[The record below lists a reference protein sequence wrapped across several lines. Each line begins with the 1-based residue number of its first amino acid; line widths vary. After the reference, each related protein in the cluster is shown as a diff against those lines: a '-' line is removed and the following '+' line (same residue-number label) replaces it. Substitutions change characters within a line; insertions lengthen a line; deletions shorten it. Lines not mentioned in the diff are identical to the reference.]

1 MEDLCLNTLHERFL
15 DKRTGV
21 QNFNPNQFAALIQ
34 FRRNVG
40 TQLNA
45 ARFVLFVM
53 LGLRNNKMQDIFLLE
68 VRQLWY
74 RYTAMSTSRTSVLGM
89 S

>member
-45 ARFVLFVM
+45 ARFVLF
-53 LGLRNNKMQDIFLLE
+53 GNNKMQDIFLLE